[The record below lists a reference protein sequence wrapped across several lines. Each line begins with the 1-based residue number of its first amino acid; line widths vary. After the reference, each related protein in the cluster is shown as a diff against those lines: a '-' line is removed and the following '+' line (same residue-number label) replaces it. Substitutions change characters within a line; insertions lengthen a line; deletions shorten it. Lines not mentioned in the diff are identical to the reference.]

1 MKKERK
7 HVYLDDRT
15 KRLMIYLTL
24 LFAAVFF
31 AIQDPNGLWLSI
43 GLSCGILYGL
53 ASDWIFNRK
62 KKSNKEDNGK
72 NSTEISQTVENKTE
86 KSEDHTEIK

>member
-15 KRLMIYLTL
+15 KRLMVYLSL
-24 LFAAVFF
+24 LCAAVFF
-31 AIQDPNGLWLSI
+31 GIKDPNGLWLSI
-43 GLSCGILYGL
+43 GLSGGILYGL

-72 NSTEISQTVENKTE
+72 NSTEISQTVENKSQ
-86 KSEDHTEIK
+86 KPEDHTEIK